1 MLSLCSSG
9 MTVTSI
15 TIDVS
20 VRDRL
25 NAEAR
30 RDGVP
35 VGEVLE
41 AMLEERARARRFA
54 ELDAAIASTP
64 EPLRSSHTAEA
75 REWDVTSEDGL
86 HGA

>member
-1 MLSLCSSG
+1 

-15 TIDVS
+15 KLDS
-20 VRDRL
+20 RVRDRL

-35 VGEVLE
+35 VGEVLV

-54 ELDAAIASTP
+54 ELGAAIAGTSGA
-64 EPLRSSHTAEA
+64 LRDSYAAETAQ
-75 REWDVTSEDGL
+75 WDITDEDGNPD
-86 HGA
+86 A